1 LSLAIVVIIIFSTI
15 PLLKESSKVLMQNI
29 PDDYDVEEL
38 KNNLMKAVP
47 EILDIHEVFSKSTTY
62 VLK

>member
-1 LSLAIVVIIIFSTI
+1 
-15 PLLKESSKVLMQNI
+15 MQNI